1 MLCALVLGRSSEIIE
16 EKVQLSIR
24 TKSPTLSCCF
34 SLKLAQSYSFFSFFV
49 YFRAENNHLLQKI
62 IHLFLQIVN
71 IFLSIVRKPKRFLF
85 CMFLFV
91 VKWWE
96 IPLEGSLVAGRWRTV
111 IRDFNVQEPRTVVFR
126 VKPNIWKS
134 FPHPLWL
141 SPRKVFGCLSWFVV
155 DVKTLPSAFPRCDE
169 SHFTILKL
177 DFDVFERFSIR

>member
-1 MLCALVLGRSSEIIE
+1 M
-16 EKVQLSIR
+16 
-24 TKSPTLSCCF
+24 
-34 SLKLAQSYSFFSFFV
+34 
-49 YFRAENNHLLQKI
+49 
-62 IHLFLQIVN
+62 QIVN

-141 SPRKVFGCLSWFVV
+141 SPRKEFGCLSWFVV
-155 DVKTLPSAFPRCDE
+155 DVKTLPSAFQRRDE
-169 SHFTILKL
+169 SHILLSSSWTSTFLK
-177 DFDVFERFSIR
+177 DFPFAREQTLWRLNANKPIVVNIFKRFFLSAGEGFRNNN